1 MSAVTYT
8 PLLPILRGKYRL
20 FPLMNRFGC
29 YENQSYLEELRE
41 AVKAAK
47 LLSAEN
53 KRMREGC

>member
-8 PLLPILRGKYRL
+8 PLLPILRGKYRI
-20 FPLMNRFGC
+20 FPLMNCFGC
-29 YENQSYLEELRE
+29 YENQSYLELRE